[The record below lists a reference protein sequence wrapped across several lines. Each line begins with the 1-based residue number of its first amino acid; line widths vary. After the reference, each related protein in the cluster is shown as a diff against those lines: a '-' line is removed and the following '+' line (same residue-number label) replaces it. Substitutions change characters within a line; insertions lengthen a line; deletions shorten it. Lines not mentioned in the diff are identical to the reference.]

1 MQKESFMY
9 FGKSHYS
16 RGDVNEFLVEV
27 NIVNIYVQQDK
38 RFPRI
43 NIVNIYVQQDKRF
56 PRIIE
61 ELYKT
66 EFSHKFSIPI
76 SLTIVRC

>member
-9 FGKSHYS
+9 FGESHYS
-16 RGDVNEFLVEV
+16 CGDVNEFLVEV
-27 NIVNIYVQQDK
+27 NNVNIYVQQDK
-38 RFPRI
+38 RFPR
-43 NIVNIYVQQDKRF
+43 V
-56 PRIIE
+56 IE